1 MRRKDL
7 ILAAHFVLA
16 VAPRK
21 FDRRFVGFG
30 AAVAEKRAVGERVA
44 AQLAGQLGL
53 RLHVI
58 EIGNVEQLLRLLLDR
73 LDDRG
78 MAVAET
84 VDGNAAKKIEIFFA
98 VGVPNL
104 AASTF
109 DEGDR
114 RASVS
119 FGDELIGE
127 RGDIPVLHHFL
138 TTSVPTPS
146 LVKISKSTACFTRP
160 SMMWVFSTP
169 PLSAL
174 MQHSTLGIIP
184 EPTTPS

>member
-1 MRRKDL
+1 MRRDDL
-7 ILAAHFVLA
+7 IPAAHFFLT
-16 VAPRK
+16 VAARQ
-21 FDRRFVGFG
+21 FDRRFVGLG
-30 AAVAEKRAVGERVA
+30 AAVAEKRPVSERVA

-53 RLHVI
+53 RLDMIKV
-58 EIGNVEQLLRLLLDR
+58 GNVEHLLGLLLDR

-78 MAVAET
+78 MTVAEA
-84 VDGNAAKKIEIFFA
+84 VNGNAAKKIEILFA
-98 VGVPNL
+98 VGVPNF
-104 AASTF
+104 ASSTF

-114 RASVS
+114 RAGVS
-119 FGDELIGE
+119 FCDVLFGE
-127 RGDIPVLHHFL
+127 RGDIPVLHHFR
-138 TTSVPTPS
+138 TTSVPTAS

-160 SMMWVFSTP
+160 SRMWVLSTP